1 MSQTSFFSS
10 RAARTFA
17 LILIFGAALAIRL
30 YDLTDLP
37 LDFHPTRQLVSFIK
51 ARGYYYD
58 TKPPGVSARELKTA
72 VHFARLKADIEPTV
86 FESLVAFT
94 YKFTG
99 EQVWVPR
106 IYSSLFWLIGGIFL
120 FLLAREFVSFQGAIV
135 STVYYLMFPYAIIG
149 SRSFQPDP
157 LMIMLVLAFWWM
169 FARYLTPAPHLHS
182 LAPPAKAGVRQVQV
196 SADSPERRGGLWI
209 NAILAGLLGGLAIFI
224 KFSAAFFVIG
234 GALGLALSR
243 FTLRDLF
250 RNVQVW
256 LIVLLGALPAAIYVV
271 YGIFIRGDLAS
282 QFRGRFVPALVFD
295 PYNYLQWEVKLNM
308 AVGGIFVMLGLLSLF
323 LIKDSHLRIFLYG
336 LWGSYILFGLF
347 FNYHIATH
355 DYYHLPLIPIVG
367 LSLAPL
373 GDWFFARLTEAT
385 PQRWTRVAVY
395 VILVFGL
402 FSVAWDVRN
411 RMKAVDYRPDAAMW
425 VEIGEQFDE
434 NARIIALTQNYG
446 SRLEYWGWQGSV
458 NWPYVGDGGFTNVR
472 GGASSFDERFNRYSS
487 KMSYFLVTDFEEFD
501 RQPELKERLFSFYPV
516 SSEGD
521 GYLIFDL
528 KNPIQQDANGS

>member
-58 TKPPGVSARELKTA
+58 TKPPGVSASELKTA
-72 VHFARLKADIEPTV
+72 VRFARLKADIEPTV

-94 YKFTG
+94 YRFTG

-106 IYSSLFWLIGGIFL
+106 IYSSLFWLIGGVFL
-120 FLLAREFVSFQGAIV
+120 FLLARDFVSFQGALV
-135 STVYYLMFPYAIIG
+135 STAYYLMFPYAIIG
-149 SRSFQPDP
+149 SRSFQPDL
-157 LMIMLVLAFWWM
+157 LMVMLMLAFWWM
-169 FARYLTPAPHLHS
+169 FAR
-182 LAPPAKAGVRQVQV
+182 
-196 SADSPERRGGLWI
+196 WI
-209 NAILAGLLGGLAIFI
+209 QFPRWSQAVLAGLIGGLAIFI
-224 KFSAAFFVIG
+224 KFSAVFFVIG

-243 FTLRDLF
+243 WTLRDMF

-256 LIVLLGALPAAIYVV
+256 VIVLLGALPAAIYVV

-282 QFRGRFVPALVFD
+282 QFRGRFVPALAID
-295 PYNYLQWEVKLNM
+295 PYNYLQWEVKMSM
-308 AVGGIFVMLGLLSLF
+308 AAGGIFVMLGMLSLF
-323 LIKDSHLRIFLYG
+323 LIRDKYLRSFLYG
-336 LWGSYILFGLF
+336 SWASYILFGLF

-355 DYYHLPLIPIVG
+355 DYYHLPLLPIVG

-373 GDWFFARLTEAT
+373 GDWLFARLTEAP
-385 PQRWTRVAVY
+385 PQPWTRVAVY
-395 VILVFGL
+395 VILLFGL

-411 RMKAVDYRPDAAMW
+411 QMKAVDYRPEAAMW
-425 VEIGEQFDE
+425 VEIGEQFE
-434 NARIIALTQNYG
+434 SNARIVALTQDYG
-446 SRLEYWGWQGSV
+446 SRLEYWGWQESL
-458 NWPYVGDGGFTNVR
+458 NWPHVGDGAFTNAR
-472 GGASSFDERFNRYSS
+472 GAPTPFHERFDRYAS
-487 KMSYFLVTDFEEFD
+487 KMNFFLVTDFEELD
-501 RQPELKERLFSFYPV
+501 RQPELKERLFDFYPV
-516 SSEGD
+516 LFEGN

-528 KNPIQQDANGS
+528 KNPIQQDTNGS